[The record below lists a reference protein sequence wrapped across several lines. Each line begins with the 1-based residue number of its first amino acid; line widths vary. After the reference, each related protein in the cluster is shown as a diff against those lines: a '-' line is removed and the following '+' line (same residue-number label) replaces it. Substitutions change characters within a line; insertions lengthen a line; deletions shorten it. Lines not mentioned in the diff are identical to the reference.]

1 MIFQKIKDSIYN
13 PEFYREI
20 RNEKF
25 GRAFAY
31 YYKLAFWIAL
41 ISTIFFGFT
50 LGPRLSGFLEMLNE
64 KVLTAY
70 PAGLEVTIKDGHAS
84 TNQAT
89 PTIIPLPVTEIPAK
103 IDSRDNQMPANLE
116 NFLVIDT
123 TQPFTLEMFKN
134 YQTIALLTAD
144 SLVSYDRGQAVT
156 IRSLQ
161 NWPSF
166 VINQG
171 NLTTWSTSLKSVA
184 SRWLLPLVLVGIFL
198 LVFFIAT
205 FALAYLLVASLLV
218 YLVAIIRQNRL
229 TYSQAYRVSLH
240 AITLPVIIS
249 MFDLL
254 LPSFT
259 LPPFLFTLILLLV
272 VAVNLKPLPT
282 PN

>member
-20 RNEKF
+20 RNESF

-41 ISTIFFGFT
+41 ISAIVASFTISPK
-50 LGPRLSGFLEMLNE
+50 LNSFLDLVDE

-84 TNQAT
+84 TNQVA
-89 PTIIPLPVTEIPAK
+89 PTLIPLPVTEIPAK
-103 IDSRDNQMPANLE
+103 IDSRDNQMPADLE

-134 YQTIALLTAD
+134 YHTVALLTAD

-171 NLTTWSTSLKSVA
+171 NLTTWSTSLNSVA

-198 LVFFIAT
+198 LVLFIAT

-229 TYSQAYRVSLH
+229 TYSQAYRVSMH

-249 MFDLL
+249 MLDLL